1 MESKRSRTVVS
12 TTITTEPSSGEDSI
26 NNQALQ
32 GQINDLTQQISLLQ
46 RKTDELAQIVHRQ
59 EEHEQETPPK
69 ETERPSYKFPT
80 IRAKEEG
87 VHRRDDPNGHPT
99 NGGGVYLGL
108 VRAGDVV
115 QLGVRM
121 QKELDD
127 GLRAIAVRMFP
138 RGGNA
143 DRFTEERQAM
153 VELLNKVSL
162 RQDVVPVVGED
173 YFARYH
179 DPNRGRYQRAA
190 GARYGYM
197 GRMPESRINAFY
209 YETFLQLVLFRGID
223 LEALP

>member
-1 MESKRSRTVVS
+1 M
-12 TTITTEPSSGEDSI
+12 
-26 NNQALQ
+26 
-32 GQINDLTQQISLLQ
+32 
-46 RKTDELAQIVHRQ
+46 
-59 EEHEQETPPK
+59 
-69 ETERPSYKFPT
+69 
-80 IRAKEEG
+80 
-87 VHRRDDPNGHPT
+87 
-99 NGGGVYLGL
+99 YLGL

-138 RGGNA
+138 RGGKA

-173 YFARYH
+173 YFARYY

-209 YETFLQLVLFRGID
+209 YETFLQLVLLRGID